1 MPFITSIQ
9 CPIKAVTINQS
20 ILGPPSPLDPPSTP
34 TPTPSCRS
42 HGSAL
47 RPQAPTPG
55 LPRWTRHQH
64 RRTIKQAG
72 SSASCGSSRLYPAAA
87 ATVPGPGCSMSGRQR
102 GAEAL
107 RGMPVGG
114 GWQASEVEAVAAVA
128 AAALTRARC
137 STALRQPG
145 GRKRPY
151 LGGGGEG
158 FGGLSFLSLMLG
170 PRL

>member
-114 GWQASEVEAVAAVA
+114 GWQASGHPGSSHPFNGGWPPTWVRTQGICMDSGVEMC
-128 AAALTRARC
+128 RI
-137 STALRQPG
+137 
-145 GRKRPY
+145 
-151 LGGGGEG
+151 
-158 FGGLSFLSLMLG
+158 
-170 PRL
+170 